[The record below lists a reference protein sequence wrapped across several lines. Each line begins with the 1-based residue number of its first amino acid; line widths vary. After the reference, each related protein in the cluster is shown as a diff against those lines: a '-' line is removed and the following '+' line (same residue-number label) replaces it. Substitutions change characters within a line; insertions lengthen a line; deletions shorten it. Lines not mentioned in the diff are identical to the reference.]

1 MIGKVYS
8 MGQTIDVDIDISANH
23 WGYFELNIC
32 PVDGKNKDPTQE
44 CFDQHPLML
53 TSNPSSHRFYVPLD
67 SPKITRFQ
75 YQVRLII

>member
-1 MIGKVYS
+1 

-23 WGYFELNIC
+23 WGYFVLNIC

-44 CFDQHPLML
+44 CFDKHPLML
-53 TSNPSSHRFYVPLD
+53 TENPSSYKFNVPLD

-75 YQVRLII
+75 YQVK